1 MNTIAN
7 VSAFIALLWLALY
20 AVRTLSEDQL
30 SFALFGL
37 ALLYVP
43 LTIKAID
50 DDLMIITGRGP
61 ISRPRRD

>member
-1 MNTIAN
+1 MNTIAHA
-7 VSAFIALLWLALY
+7 SAFIALLWLALF
-20 AVRTLSEDQL
+20 AIQTLAEDQL
-30 SFALFGL
+30 SYAVFGL

-61 ISRPRRD
+61 LSRRQR